1 MGSLALQLAW
11 ERWLVEPLAAA
22 VFPSAC
28 VVCRQSLTR
37 PTRGPLCGACLAAL
51 PRHAVPICLCGQPL
65 VGGQLLCARCRR
77 GRNPLTAGT
86 SLGPYEGSL
95 RDALQALKYRG
106 RRRVAAQLAEALW
119 QQSPAQ
125 RLFLDDP
132 LLVPVPLHGPR
143 WRERGYNQAELLARA
158 FGRLSGAV
166 CAARVLVRTRSTV
179 SQTNLTA
186 AARRVNMAGAFGVR
200 RGRLVSGRV
209 VVLVDDVYTT
219 GATARECARMLRRAG
234 AREVRVVTIAR
245 TA

>member
-1 MGSLALQLAW
+1 MGSGALQLAW
-11 ERWLVEPLAAA
+11 EHWLVEPLAAA

-28 VVCRQSLTR
+28 VVCRRPLTR
-37 PTRGPLCGACLAAL
+37 PSRGPACGACLAAL
-51 PRHAVPICLCGQPL
+51 PRHGVALCLCGQPL
-65 VGGQLLCARCRR
+65 LGGQLLCARCRR
-77 GRNPLTAGT
+77 GRNPLAAGA

-119 QQSPAQ
+119 RQPAAQ
-125 RLFLDDP
+125 RLFADEP
-132 LLVPVPLHGPR
+132 LLIPVPLHGPR

-158 FGRLSGAV
+158 FSRLSGAACV
-166 CAARVLVRTRSTV
+166 AGVLVRTRPTV

-186 AARRVNMAGAFGVR
+186 AARRANVAGAFAVR
-200 RGRLVSGRV
+200 RGSLVRARV